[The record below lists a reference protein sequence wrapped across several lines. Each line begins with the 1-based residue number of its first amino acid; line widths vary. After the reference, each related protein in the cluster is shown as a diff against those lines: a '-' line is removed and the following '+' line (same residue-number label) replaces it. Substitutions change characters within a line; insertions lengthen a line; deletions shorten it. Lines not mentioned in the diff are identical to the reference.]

1 MKVLVLGASGL
12 LGLPAAQALV
22 RAGHHVYGLTPSEEK
37 AKKLAAEEIIPIIGD
52 IDKPAGWVNIV
63 QDLDAVIEFVHGTGD
78 DKRVSGEVFTAVSN
92 AAQQLRPQGSI
103 KLTYIYTSGTWVH
116 GDNRNEVV
124 TDTTPITSP
133 VPDLVKWR
141 PIREQIVINDK
152 TLNGFVIRPGLM
164 YGSAGP
170 LLARFFQE
178 ASKGQVWYPGTPGG
192 RLALLHTDDLGDIY
206 VKAVEKSSL
215 CGGLIFDA
223 VNDHTESVDD
233 LLAALIKVS
242 GAKGPYEYR
251 APTNLLEAALG
262 TTTLVRPYLAKTLLG
277 WSPRK
282 PSLIDGLP
290 VYYAAWKA
298 TQ

>member
-1 MKVLVLGASGL
+1 M
-12 LGLPAAQALV
+12 
-22 RAGHHVYGLTPSEEK
+22 
-37 AKKLAAEEIIPIIGD
+37 
-52 IDKPAGWVNIV
+52 
-63 QDLDAVIEFVHGTGD
+63 IEFVHGTGD

-92 AAQQLRPQGSI
+92 AAQKLRPQGSI

-124 TDTTPITSP
+124 TDTTPNDPITSP

-178 ASKGQVWYPGTPGG
+178 ASKGQVWYPGTPGS

-206 VKAVEKSSL
+206 VKAVEKSAL

-251 APTNLLEAALG
+251 APTNC
-262 TTTLVRPYLAKTLLG
+262 VFFFDWIP
-277 WSPRK
+277 P
-282 PSLIDGLP
+282 
-290 VYYAAWKA
+290 
-298 TQ
+298 